1 MPQEKF
7 FELLIRAPTPT
18 RENPPKGSKIQPR
31 SDGHR
36 STPVPL
42 PSKQEEVKPNRHLGD
57 MSAVNKVPEKQ
68 REDMCPK
75 SHGGNSAYV
84 PKSHELP
91 KSTQEDGNNGDVN
104 MEDGTAEEEKKST
117 HLNRTNDQS
126 NNSE

>member
-1 MPQEKF
+1 
-7 FELLIRAPTPT
+7 
-18 RENPPKGSKIQPR
+18 
-31 SDGHR
+31 
-36 STPVPL
+36 
-42 PSKQEEVKPNRHLGD
+42 

-84 PKSHELP
+84 PKPHELP

-104 MEDGTAEEEKKST
+104 MEDGTAEEKKECT
-117 HLNRTNDQS
+117 HSNRANNQS

>member
-1 MPQEKF
+1 
-7 FELLIRAPTPT
+7 
-18 RENPPKGSKIQPR
+18 
-31 SDGHR
+31 
-36 STPVPL
+36 
-42 PSKQEEVKPNRHLGD
+42 

-68 REDMCPK
+68 REGIRPK

-84 PKSHELP
+84 PKPHELP

-117 HLNRTNDQS
+117 HLNRTNNQS